1 MPPAVGEMR
10 RHTQRRLNDGWILL
24 FGVPIVGFLLPQMAG
39 LRRDLDPG
47 GVLYWASVAHGAFVS
62 LLIWVGLRNWGRKR
76 HLSSVWVRRPH
87 VGWAG
92 YVLISAAAGFF
103 FAYGGVWVWYRA
115 TGLPHDVR
123 VAQSCGWM
131 ALILVCVM
139 TQLYLCLYVRADLGF
154 ASVRAAELLAKA
166 NRMRLQSSTYR
177 QEPEA
182 VLDALAVL
190 RGLVQTSPKV
200 AVRHAQSI
208 ALVHR
213 YVLRESSRE
222 LVILRDELALLDRHA
237 NLLAARGGRALTIEI
252 RIDPGRLDRYL
263 IVPVSLHTLLE
274 VAAQSAMPIDACTP
288 GSLTLSLLVDRNRL
302 RFAFGPACETFD
314 VTGTEPYRALD
325 ARTSAIVGARCS
337 AEHLSGTTVISV
349 PLLPIVH

>member
-10 RHTQRRLNDGWILL
+10 LHTQRRLNDGWILL
-24 FGVPIVGFLLPQMAG
+24 FGVPIVGYLLPNAAG
-39 LRRDLDPG
+39 LQRALEPG
-47 GVLYWASVAHGAFVS
+47 SPLYWASIVHGSFVT
-62 LLIWVGLRNWGRKR
+62 LLIWVGLRNWGRRR

-92 YVLISAAAGFF
+92 YVLISAAAGYLL
-103 FAYGGVWVWYRA
+103 AYAGVRVWFRA
-115 TGLPHDVR
+115 TGLPEDLLM
-123 VAQSCGWM
+123 AQRCAWM

-154 ASVRAAELLAKA
+154 ASVRAAELRAKA

-190 RGLVQTSPKV
+190 RGLVQTSPEV

-208 ALVHR
+208 ALVYR

-237 NLLAARGGRALTIEI
+237 DLLTARGGRHLNIDI
-252 RIDPGRLDRYL
+252 RIDAARLDRYL
-263 IVPVSLHTLLE
+263 VVPVTLHTLLE
-274 VAAQSAMPIDACTP
+274 VAAQSAMPVDARTP
-288 GSLTLSLLVDRNRL
+288 ASLTLTLLVDRNRL

-314 VTGTEPYRALD
+314 VADTEPYRAVD
-325 ARTSAIVGARCS
+325 ARTSAIVGAHCS
-337 AEHLSGTTVISV
+337 VEHSAGTTVISV

>member
-1 MPPAVGEMR
+1 MPPVVGEMR
-10 RHTQRRLNDGWILL
+10 RHTQQRLNDGWILL
-24 FGVPIVGFLLPQMAG
+24 FGVPIVGFLLPQLAG
-39 LRRDLDPG
+39 LRRTLDPG
-47 GVLYWASVAHGAFVS
+47 GLLFWASFAHGSFVS
-62 LLIWVGLRNWGRKR
+62 LIIWLGLRNWGRKR

-92 YVLISAAAGFF
+92 YVLISAAAGYF

-115 TGLPHDVR
+115 TGLPFEAL
-123 VAQSCGWM
+123 VAQTCAWM

-154 ASVRAAELLAKA
+154 ASVRAAELRDRA
-166 NRMRLQSSTYR
+166 NRIRLQSSTYR

-190 RGLVQTSPKV
+190 RGLVQTSPEV

-208 ALVHR
+208 ALVYR

-237 NLLAARGGRALTIEI
+237 DLLTARSGRTLTIET
-252 RIDPGRLDRYL
+252 RVDPARLDRYL
-263 IVPVSLHTLLE
+263 IVPVTLHTLLE
-274 VAAQSAMPIDACTP
+274 VAAQSAMPVDERAP
-288 GSLTLSLLVDRNRL
+288 GSLTLTLLVDRNRL
-302 RFAFGPACETFD
+302 RFAFGPGCETFD
-314 VTGTEPYRALD
+314 VTDTEPFRALD
-325 ARTSAIVGARCS
+325 ARTFAIVGAHCS
-337 AEHLSGTTVISV
+337 AEHRSGTTVVSV